1 MDKFDLI
8 QMYFNSQSL
17 EGGLEQFFIDVIL
30 TVVTSLILS
39 LVYIKFGTALSNRKA
54 FARNFIMLS
63 MTTMMIISV
72 IKSSLAL
79 SLGLVGSLS
88 IIRFRSAIKEPEEL
102 AFIFLS
108 ISLGVGFGAGQRY
121 VTLLF
126 FFILVLIIVIKGV
139 INMIQNKKIRH
150 NLYLN
155 ISSELK
161 DKVTIQA
168 IGGILE
174 KYCSEIKMKRLD
186 ENEQSVDSLWL
197 INIDRLQDLHEAK
210 EAIRNLDPNVN
221 ISYFDDNGIFD

>member
-30 TVVTSLILS
+30 TVITSLILS
-39 LVYIKFGTALSNRKA
+39 LVYVKFGTALSNRKA

-126 FFILVLIIVIKGV
+126 FFILILVIIIKGV

-155 ISSELK
+155 ISSENK
-161 DKVTIQA
+161 ERVTIEA
-168 IGGILE
+168 IGSILE
-174 KYCSEIKMKRLD
+174 RFCSEIKMKRLD
-186 ENEQSVDSLWL
+186 ETENSVDSLWL
-197 INIDRLQDLHEAK
+197 INIDRLKDLHEAK
-210 EAIRNLDPNVN
+210 EAIRKLDPGVN